1 MTRILKYLG
10 IAAAMTLILACFL
23 PWVNIH
29 GNLTVKGV
37 DTTGTNFG
45 KPGYLHLIFAL
56 FFLAFTLIQR
66 LWAKRF
72 NLLVIVFNIAWAI
85 RNYLVISRCEGGE
98 CPQKEIGLYLV
109 LICSVI
115 MTFSA
120 LFPAMELRE
129 EK

>member
-45 KPGYLHLIFAL
+45 KPGYLHLVFAL

-72 NLLVIVFNIAWAI
+72 NLLVIVFKMTAFIAVNVGDLRHGKDLA
-85 RNYLVISRCEGGE
+85 G
-98 CPQKEIGLYLV
+98 
-109 LICSVI
+109 CSDLW
-115 MTFSA
+115 S
-120 LFPAMELRE
+120 LS
-129 EK
+129 